1 MTNFKKGQK
10 IVCVGHTEWE
20 CSDFPINQK
29 DYPKTGEMVTCNG
42 YDQDDNE
49 YIFIKEYPKSC
60 TGRAQSFH
68 HSDFRSLLFN
78 SVSSEIIEKFKLT
91 EEKAD
96 IKIKEY
102 ENA

>member
-1 MTNFKKGQK
+1 MATFKKGQK

-20 CSDFPINQK
+20 CSDFPINQRN
-29 DYPKTGEMVTCNG
+29 YPKTGEMVTCDG
-42 YDQDDNE
+42 YDSDDNE
-49 YIFIKEYPKSC
+49 YIFIREYPKSDKG
-60 TGRAQSFH
+60 TIQSFYNG
-68 HSDFRSLLFN
+68 DFRPLLFN